1 MKKILIIIPLILT
14 LLTGCYN
21 YEELNNLA
29 IVSAISISLNKNNQY
44 EVIVQVVNPKKEQD
58 SSSSNEPDFITFEST
73 GSTLHESFR
82 KLTQKSLKRIYG
94 NQMQIVIIDESIA
107 KNNLK
112 DILDF
117 LIREPEIRNEVYILI
132 GKDKDILKILTPL
145 NNISSQNIKES
156 IENDTKRLG
165 CSKIITLSDLIK
177 DYKNP
182 NIELTIPSIKIS
194 GNSNDGKEEKNL
206 EQSQTDTSIELDGIA
221 VFKDNKLKGYLTD
234 DESLTYNF
242 ITNKIKNT
250 LIKLNYNNNNEYII
264 TETISSKTKL
274 IPNIKNNTITINI
287 KGTSAITELNK
298 KIDIEKKENI
308 NKLEKK
314 LNNKIEKFIT
324 INYQRIN
331 DKYNSDIYG
340 FKDLYYKTNNKYY
353 KRMNNKENILKN
365 IKIKIKV
372 NIEIIEQ
379 GNLLGG
385 IDNE

>member
-1 MKKILIIIPLILT
+1 MKKILIIIPFILT

-82 KLTQKSLKRIYG
+82 KLTKKSLKRIYG
-94 NQMQIVIIDESIA
+94 NQMQVVIIDESIA

-132 GKDKDILKILTPL
+132 GKDKNILKILTPL

-365 IKIKIKV
+365 IKIKVKV

>member
-1 MKKILIIIPLILT
+1 MKKILIIIPFILT

-82 KLTQKSLKRIYG
+82 KLTKKSLKRIYG
-94 NQMQIVIIDESIA
+94 NQMQVVIIDESIA

-132 GKDKDILKILTPL
+132 GKDKNILKILTPL

-264 TETISSKTKL
+264 TETLSSKTKL
-274 IPNIKNNTITINI
+274 IPNNKNNTITINI

-308 NKLEKK
+308 NKL
-314 LNNKIEKFIT
+314 
-324 INYQRIN
+324 
-331 DKYNSDIYG
+331 
-340 FKDLYYKTNNKYY
+340 
-353 KRMNNKENILKN
+353 
-365 IKIKIKV
+365 
-372 NIEIIEQ
+372 
-379 GNLLGG
+379 
-385 IDNE
+385 

>member
-82 KLTQKSLKRIYG
+82 KLTKKSLKRIYG
-94 NQMQIVIIDESIA
+94 NQMQVVIIDESIA

-365 IKIKIKV
+365 IKIKVKV

>member
-82 KLTQKSLKRIYG
+82 KLTKKSLKRIYG
-94 NQMQIVIIDESIA
+94 NQMQVVIIDESIA

-324 INYQRIN
+324 VNYQRIN

-353 KRMNNKENILKN
+353 KKMNNKENILKN
-365 IKIKIKV
+365 IKIKVKVDIK
-372 NIEIIEQ
+372 IIEQ

>member
-1 MKKILIIIPLILT
+1 MKKILIIIPFILT

-44 EVIVQVVNPKKEQD
+44 DVIVQVVNPKKEQD

-82 KLTQKSLKRIYG
+82 KLTKKSLKRIYG
-94 NQMQIVIIDESIA
+94 NQMQVVIIDESIA

-365 IKIKIKV
+365 IKIKVKVDIK
-372 NIEIIEQ
+372 IIEQ

>member
-44 EVIVQVVNPKKEQD
+44 DVIVQVVNPKKEQD

-82 KLTQKSLKRIYG
+82 KLTKKSLKRIYG
-94 NQMQIVIIDESIA
+94 NQMQVVIIDESIA

-324 INYQRIN
+324 VNYQRIN

-353 KRMNNKENILKN
+353 KKMNNKENILKN
-365 IKIKIKV
+365 IKIKVKVDIK
-372 NIEIIEQ
+372 IIEQ

>member
-82 KLTQKSLKRIYG
+82 KLTKKSLKRIYG
-94 NQMQIVIIDESIA
+94 NQMQVVIIDESIA

-353 KRMNNKENILKN
+353 KKMNNKENILKN
-365 IKIKIKV
+365 IKIKVKVDIK
-372 NIEIIEQ
+372 IIEQ

>member
-1 MKKILIIIPLILT
+1 MKKILIIIPFILT